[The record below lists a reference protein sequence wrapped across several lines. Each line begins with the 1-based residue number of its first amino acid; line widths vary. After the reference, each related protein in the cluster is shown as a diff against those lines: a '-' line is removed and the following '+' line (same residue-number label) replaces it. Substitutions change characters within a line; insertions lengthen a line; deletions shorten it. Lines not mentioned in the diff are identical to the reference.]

1 MQISQNT
8 VAWITEEKNLKKD
21 CTEFGIAPA
30 HLEDKMISAINFSRD
45 RLNILLLKQTLMALK
60 TYTCVKNQANQT
72 ALQYQSQ
79 AFIHSHKKFH
89 VNWNNVLRNQH
100 SAVTNDKKILNTFAS
115 GLLLSSRD
123 PSSSGPRENS
133 ASVIVKKNAYLK
145 KDNIPSLKINCILA
159 VKHYDTILF
168 GKLRH

>member
-1 MQISQNT
+1 MQSFRLHAFTFFFLDANKSKHCSLNYRR
-8 VAWITEEKNLKKD
+8 EKSKKD

-89 VNWNNVLRNQH
+89 VN
-100 SAVTNDKKILNTFAS
+100 
-115 GLLLSSRD
+115 
-123 PSSSGPRENS
+123 
-133 ASVIVKKNAYLK
+133 
-145 KDNIPSLKINCILA
+145 
-159 VKHYDTILF
+159 
-168 GKLRH
+168 